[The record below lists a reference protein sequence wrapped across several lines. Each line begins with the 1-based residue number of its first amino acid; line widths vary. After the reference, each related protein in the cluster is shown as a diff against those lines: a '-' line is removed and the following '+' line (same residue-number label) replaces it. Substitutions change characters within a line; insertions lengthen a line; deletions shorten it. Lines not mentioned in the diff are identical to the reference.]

1 MGIKYIKGVKNMKIL
16 IIGSGGREHA
26 IAWKIGK
33 NPLVEK
39 IFCAPG
45 NGCTALEHKCENIN
59 ISSNEKLLEFALK
72 NYVDITI
79 VGPEVPLMEGIVD
92 LFKDN
97 GLNIFG
103 PDKKAALLEGSKA
116 FAKDFMKKYNIKTAA
131 YEVFEEEEKA
141 LEYLKNSEHPVVIKA
156 DGLAAGKGVVISNSF
171 EESKNTLEEFMTKD
185 RFKGAGK
192 KVVIEEFLEGPEAS
206 ILSIT
211 DGESIIPFI
220 SAKDHKQIYEGG
232 LGPNTGGMG
241 VIAPNPCCTEEVL
254 KNFNENILEPTL
266 KGLQEENL
274 KFSGIIFFGIMITK
288 KGPYLLEYNLRMGDP
303 ETEAVLPLMESDLL
317 DLILMSINKELKDT
331 NIKWKKAYS
340 TCVITASK
348 GYPGNYKK
356 GFLINGIE
364 NLEGIFGAGVKL
376 ENNKLLTNG
385 GRVLCT
391 QALGETL
398 EESIKKAYDKMK
410 KIDFEGIYYRKD
422 IGK

>member
-1 MGIKYIKGVKNMKIL
+1 MKIL

-33 NPLVEK
+33 NTLVEK

-59 ISSNEKLLEFALK
+59 ISSNEELLEFALK
-72 NYVDITI
+72 RNVDLTI

-92 LFKDN
+92 LFKDK

-116 FAKDFMKKYNIKTAA
+116 FAKDFMKKYNIKTAD
-131 YEVFEEEEKA
+131 YEVFEEESKA

-171 EESKNTLEEFMTKD
+171 EESKSTLEEFMAKD
-185 RFKGAGK
+185 KFKGAGK

-211 DGESIIPFI
+211 DGETIIPFI
-220 SAKDHKQIYEGG
+220 SSKDHKQIYDGG
-232 LGPNTGGMG
+232 LGSNTGGMG
-241 VIAPNPCCTEEVL
+241 VIAPNPYCTKEVL
-254 KNFNENILEPTL
+254 EDFNENILKPTL
-266 KGLQEENL
+266 KGIQKENL

-303 ETEAVLPLMESDLL
+303 ETEAVLPLMDSDLL
-317 DLILMSINKELKDT
+317 NLILMSINKELKNT

-340 TCVITASK
+340 TCVMAASK
-348 GYPGNYKK
+348 GYPESYEK
-356 GFLINGIE
+356 GFLINGVE
-364 NLEGIFGAGVKL
+364 NSEGIFGAGVKL
-376 ENNKLLTNG
+376 KDNRLLTNG

-391 QALGETL
+391 QAIGETL
-398 EESIKKAYDKMK
+398 EQSINTAYEKME
-410 KIDFEGIYYRKD
+410 KINFEGIYYRKD

>member
-1 MGIKYIKGVKNMKIL
+1 
-16 IIGSGGREHA
+16 
-26 IAWKIGK
+26 
-33 NPLVEK
+33 
-39 IFCAPG
+39 
-45 NGCTALEHKCENIN
+45 
-59 ISSNEKLLEFALK
+59 
-72 NYVDITI
+72 
-79 VGPEVPLMEGIVD
+79 
-92 LFKDN
+92 
-97 GLNIFG
+97 
-103 PDKKAALLEGSKA
+103 
-116 FAKDFMKKYNIKTAA
+116 
-131 YEVFEEEEKA
+131 
-141 LEYLKNSEHPVVIKA
+141 
-156 DGLAAGKGVVISNSF
+156 
-171 EESKNTLEEFMTKD
+171 
-185 RFKGAGK
+185 
-192 KVVIEEFLEGPEAS
+192 
-206 ILSIT
+206 
-211 DGESIIPFI
+211 
-220 SAKDHKQIYEGG
+220 
-232 LGPNTGGMG
+232 MG
-241 VIAPNPCCTEEVL
+241 VISPNPYCTEEVL
-254 KNFNENILEPTL
+254 KDFDKNILKPTL

-317 DLILMSINKELKDT
+317 DLILISINKELKNA
-331 NIKWKKAYS
+331 NIKWEKAYS
-340 TCVITASK
+340 TCVIAASK